1 LLVRT
6 LSRRVKLDADD
17 EAALAALAVT
27 IRQLGAGQ
35 QLAWDG
41 DRPRHCAFLLDG
53 FTYRTKFSGE
63 GRRQILAIGMKG
75 DFIDLQNALLGVSD
89 HNIELLSTGT
99 IALFPV
105 EAIRAAAI
113 ARPMLGLALWHET
126 LVEASVFREWI
137 LNVGRRDAFA
147 RVAHLL
153 CELALRLELA
163 ELGMHREYELPISQ
177 EQLADAVSLTSVHV
191 NRTLMKLEHDG
202 FISRS
207 KRQITIRD
215 WSKLIGIADFNDRYL
230 HVGETPL
237 QR

>member
-1 LLVRT
+1 
-6 LSRRVKLDADD
+6 
-17 EAALAALAVT
+17 
-27 IRQLGAGQ
+27 
-35 QLAWDG
+35 
-41 DRPRHCAFLLDG
+41 
-53 FTYRTKFSGE
+53 
-63 GRRQILAIGMKG
+63 
-75 DFIDLQNALLGVSD
+75 
-89 HNIELLSTGT
+89 
-99 IALFPV
+99 
-105 EAIRAAAI
+105 
-113 ARPMLGLALWHET
+113 

-163 ELGMHREYELPISQ
+163 DLGTHREYELPISQ